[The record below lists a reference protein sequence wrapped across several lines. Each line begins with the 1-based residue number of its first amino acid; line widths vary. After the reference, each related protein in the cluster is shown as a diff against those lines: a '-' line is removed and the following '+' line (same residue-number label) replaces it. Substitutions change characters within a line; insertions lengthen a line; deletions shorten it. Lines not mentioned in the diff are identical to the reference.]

1 MVTAEPGGKCVNDFT
16 GTSSSTAVA
25 GGVMALL
32 LEANP
37 NLGWRDVQ
45 HLVIRNAESKVRLD
59 QPK

>member
-1 MVTAEPGGKCVNDFT
+1 MVTGEPGGKCVNDFT

-37 NLGWRDVQ
+37 TLGWRDVQ